1 MNIHRWIFGFLLWVG
16 ASSTFSEKAF
26 TVEAARKTEAAGWK
40 RMETL
45 LKEITP
51 PSIPRHTISI
61 NKFGGKGDGTTDNR
75 LAIEKAIDAVS
86 KKGGRITFPK
96 GDYFVDGPI
105 VLKSEINLHL
115 EKGARIFFSDNAA
128 SYLPAV
134 KVRWEGTICYNYSP
148 LIYGVGLT
156 NIAITGEGVIDGA
169 AVIWSKTWRK
179 KQNPDKKVLRQMGND
194 MIPDE
199 QRVFGNG
206 FLDLNNDG
214 KDDGFG
220 DGKPHWLRPSLFE
233 IHDCENVL
241 LEGVT
246 FKDSPFWTIHP
257 VFSKNII
264 IRNLTVLG
272 SVLNDD
278 GVDPDSCEKV
288 LIEGCTIKTRDDA
301 ISLKAGRDQDAW
313 NRKPCRNIVVRNNQ
327 LLSGVNAF
335 CIGSEMS
342 GGVEYVFVE
351 DNYIANGKHAMNFKC
366 NLDRGGQVQH
376 IYIRDIEVE
385 SCSDALFIF
394 RMDYHG
400 WRGNHYPTK
409 FNDFYVSEIH
419 CKSVDKTPI
428 QIVGVADEP
437 IRRVYLSDI
446 TVDAAG
452 SPNEIKFAK
461 QVLFEQVDIAGT
473 VLNSPAPWGR

>member
-1 MNIHRWIFGFLLWVG
+1 MNIHRWVLGLALVIGVQTGFGEEQ
-16 ASSTFSEKAF
+16 FS
-26 TVEAARKTEAAGWK
+26 VETARKAAEAGWA
-40 RMETL
+40 RMDAL
-45 LKEITP
+45 LKEITTP
-51 PSIPRHTISI
+51 EFPDHTCLI
-61 NKFGGKGDGTTDNR
+61 NEFGGVGDGQADNR
-75 LAIEKAIDAVS
+75 QAIADAINAVS
-86 KKGGRITFPK
+86 KKGGRITFPE

-105 VLKSEINLHL
+105 LLKSNVELHL
-115 EKGARIFFSDNAA
+115 EKGARIFFSDKAE

-156 NIAITGEGVIDGA
+156 NIAITGEGVIDGN
-169 AVIWSKTWRK
+169 AVTWSKAWRR
-179 KQNPDKKVLRQMGND
+179 KQKPDKAVLRQMGND
-194 MIPDE
+194 TIPEE

-214 KDDGFG
+214 KDDGHG

-233 IHDCENVL
+233 VHDCENVL

-246 FKDSPFWTIHP
+246 FKDSPFWTVHP

-264 IRNLTVLG
+264 IRNLAVLG

-278 GVDPDSCEKV
+278 GVDPDSCENV

-301 ISLKAGRDQDAW
+301 IALKAGRDQDGW
-313 NRKPCRNIVVRNNQ
+313 DRKPCRNIIVRNNK

-342 GGVEYVFVE
+342 GGVEYVFAE
-351 DNYIANGKHAMNFKC
+351 DNYIANGKHALNFKC

-376 IYIRDIEVE
+376 VYLRNFNIE
-385 SCSDALFIF
+385 SCTDAMFIF

-409 FNDFYVSEIH
+409 FNDFYVSDIR
-419 CKSVDKTPI
+419 CKSVEKTPI
-428 QIVGVADEP
+428 QIVGVADAP
-437 IRRVYLSDI
+437 IRRVFLSNVA
-446 TVDAAG
+446 VDAG
-452 SPNEIKFAK
+452 GNPNEIKFTE
-461 QVLFEQVDIAGT
+461 QILFEGVSIEGT
-473 VLNSPAPWGR
+473 VQESPTR